1 MGRLKW
7 SERNPDF
14 LKPDGTPL
22 YDRAAKVRIWSEKL
36 KAEFFPTRK
45 PTQTERLKIAAAVVL
60 ALDLS
65 TAHEGFRASKP
76 LPKNYLQI
84 LASLQRLLEGFRGK
98 APRRK
103 KAAAKDSGGLGL
115 AAILGGE

>member
-7 SERNPDF
+7 SERNPDW
-14 LKPDGTPL
+14 KDREGKPL
-22 YDRAAKVRIWSEKL
+22 YDKRAKVKIWSEKL
-36 KAEFFPTRK
+36 KAEFFPGRK
-45 PTQTERLKIAAAVVL
+45 PTQSQRLQIAAAVCL

-65 TAHEGFRASKP
+65 EAHANFQASKP

-84 LASLQRLLEGFRGK
+84 LASLQRILDSFRGK
-98 APRRK
+98 APRNK
-103 KAAAKDSGGLGL
+103 KTAAKNSGGLGL